1 MKKILLFIFP
11 IILAFIVFLIIQFFV
26 NRTSGKGA
34 LQVTSNPKSTVYL
47 NGKAIGQTPLC
58 KCEVNDMIN
67 IGEYTVRLVPVSGS
81 FSPFEEKIKISK
93 SVLTVV
99 DRTFGSGATSDG
111 SVISLSPLDNS
122 KGMELLVISFP
133 DNAQVMVDGNS
144 SGRTPISIKDLTE
157 SDHEVKIIKDGYKE
171 KSIKIRMVLGYKLL
185 VEAFLGIN
193 QEAISITPTITPS
206 VNPSLSLT
214 PSPNLKQNPSI
225 APSSQSVLILQTPTG
240 FLRVRNDASLGSA
253 EIERVL
259 PGEIYDLLDEQVG
272 WFKIKLKDGQI
283 GWISS
288 QYAQKQ

>member
-26 NRTSGKGA
+26 NRTSGKGV

-58 KCEVNDMIN
+58 KGEVNDMIN

-193 QEAISITPTITPS
+193 QEAISIMPTITPS

-214 PSPNLKQNPSI
+214 PSFKR
-225 APSSQSVLILQTPTG
+225 VLILQTPTG

-253 EIERVL
+253 EIARVL

-272 WFKIKLKDGQI
+272 WFKIKLKDGTV

>member
-214 PSPNLKQNPSI
+214 PSFKR
-225 APSSQSVLILQTPTG
+225 VLILQTPTG

-253 EIERVL
+253 EIARVL

>member
-1 MKKILLFIFP
+1 MRKALLFIFP
-11 IILAFIVFLIIQFFV
+11 IILAFIVFLIVQFFV

-34 LQVTSNPKSTVYL
+34 LQVTSSPKSTVYL

-58 KCEVNDMIN
+58 KCEVNDMVN
-67 IGEYTVRLVPVSGS
+67 IGEYTVRLIPVSGS

-99 DRTFGSGATSDG
+99 DRTFGVSATSDG
-111 SVISLSPLDNS
+111 SVIGLSPLDNAKS
-122 KGMELLVISFP
+122 MELLVISFP
-133 DNAQVMVDGNS
+133 DNAQVIVDGNS

-171 KSIKIRMVLGYKLL
+171 KSIKIRTVLGYKLL

-193 QEAISITPTITPS
+193 QEAISITPKITPS
-206 VNPSLSLT
+206 VT
-214 PSPNLKQNPSI
+214 PSVT
-225 APSSQSVLILQTPTG
+225 PSSQSILILQTPTG
-240 FLRVRNDASLGSA
+240 FLRVRENASLGGA
-253 EIERVL
+253 EIARVL
-259 PGEIYDLLDEQVG
+259 PGETYDLLDEQVG
-272 WFKIKLKDGQI
+272 WFEIKLKDGNV